1 MSYHRDSSRSSHR
14 GSYGDRG
21 SNGFSSRGSSNGFRS
36 SRFDDRGHSENGYS
50 REMKAGA
57 TLKKLNWDLDKLMK
71 FNKDFYKESPV
82 VCNRSQQEI
91 EMYKQMHE
99 ITVTGKNIPRPVFN
113 FNEVNFPTEML
124 DVVSRQP
131 WTAPTPI
138 QSQAWPMA
146 LSGRDIVGIARTG
159 SGKTIS
165 FMLPAFIHIMNQP
178 PLGRGDG
185 PIVLVLVPTRELAQQ
200 CAECANMFSYA
211 CNLKHVCV
219 YGGAPKGPQLR
230 DIERGAEICIA
241 TPGRMLDFLECR
253 KINLNRCTYLVLD
266 EADRMLDMGFEPQ
279 IRKVID
285 QIRPDKQML
294 MFSATWPKE
303 VQQLAREFASEYIQ
317 VNIGSSQPH
326 ANHNITQVIEV
337 CRDHEKEVKLQKLL
351 TEIGSQS
358 ECKTLI
364 FVETKRKCNDLFR
377 RMKQD
382 GYPVA
387 CIHGDKKQQERDWSL
402 QQFKNGRSPILLATD
417 VAARGLDISDV
428 KYVINYDYPN
438 NSEDYIHRIGRTARA
453 ENTGTAYTFF
463 TRENANKA
471 NDLINVLVEAK
482 QNVPQELREV
492 AASSRGNNRF
502 FKSQMYGAG
511 ARNRGTGAPRQ
522 TRFH

>member
-1 MSYHRDSSRSSHR
+1 
-14 GSYGDRG
+14 
-21 SNGFSSRGSSNGFRS
+21 
-36 SRFDDRGHSENGYS
+36 
-50 REMKAGA
+50 
-57 TLKKLNWDLDKLMK
+57 
-71 FNKDFYKESPV
+71 
-82 VCNRSQQEI
+82 
-91 EMYKQMHE
+91 
-99 ITVTGKNIPRPVFN
+99 
-113 FNEVNFPTEML
+113 
-124 DVVSRQP
+124 
-131 WTAPTPI
+131 
-138 QSQAWPMA
+138 
-146 LSGRDIVGIARTG
+146 
-159 SGKTIS
+159 
-165 FMLPAFIHIMNQP
+165 
-178 PLGRGDG
+178 
-185 PIVLVLVPTRELAQQ
+185 
-200 CAECANMFSYA
+200 
-211 CNLKHVCV
+211 
-219 YGGAPKGPQLR
+219 
-230 DIERGAEICIA
+230 
-241 TPGRMLDFLECR
+241 
-253 KINLNRCTYLVLD
+253 
-266 EADRMLDMGFEPQ
+266 MGFEPQ